1 MTQQGTVT
9 EVFLTFLRLG
19 LTSFGGPIAHIGYF
33 REAFVSRRKW
43 LNEDNFADLLAL
55 CQFLPGP
62 ASSQMGFALGWMRA
76 GPLGAVAA
84 FVGFTLPSALVLIL
98 FAFAAVHLSGP
109 YSAGALAGLKLVAVA
124 IVAQAVLGMAH
135 NLSPDR
141 ERAMIAVLSVGTL
154 TILPAPFAMPV
165 AILAGMFAGW
175 GLGQSSCSDTA
186 PLPFGPAPTFAVICL
201 ALFAGLLVITPI
213 LAPVSPAF
221 AIFDGFYRAGA
232 MVFGGGHVV
241 LPLLKAELVP
251 NWLTQSDFLA
261 GYGATQAVPGPLFT
275 FAAYLGATIGG
286 WSTAALALSAVFL
299 PGFLLLIG
307 VLPFWSALRRYGW
320 AQSAMQGANAAVV
333 GILGAALYDPLFT
346 TAVHDMQDFALT
358 LFCFTLLTAWKSPPW
373 IVVLTGVLGGVF
385 LVL

>member
-1 MTQQGTVT
+1 MTPRGTVT

-33 REAFVSRRKW
+33 HDTFVLRRKW
-43 LNEDNFADLLAL
+43 LNESSFADILAL

-76 GPLGAVAA
+76 GPLGAMAA
-84 FVGFTLPSALVLIL
+84 FVGFTLPSALALIL
-98 FAFAAVHLSGP
+98 FAFAATHLSGP

-124 IVAQAVLGMAH
+124 IVAQAVLGMAK

-141 ERAMIAVLSVGTL
+141 ERAMIAVLSIGTL

-175 GLGQSSCSDTA
+175 GLGQDSYSDTP
-186 PLPFGPAPTFAVICL
+186 PLPLGPPPVLAVMCL
-201 ALFAGLLVITPI
+201 ALFGGFLLITPN
-213 LAPVSPAF
+213 LAPISPAF

-241 LPLLKAELVP
+241 LPLLEAELVP
-251 NWLTQSDFLA
+251 DWLTQNSFLA
-261 GYGATQAVPGPLFT
+261 GYGAAQAVPGPLFT
-275 FAAYLGATIGG
+275 FAAYLGAAIGG
-286 WSTAALALSAVFL
+286 WATAALSVIAIFL

-307 VLPFWSALRRYGW
+307 VLPFWSSLRSYGW
-320 AQSAMQGANAAVV
+320 AQSIMQGANAAVV
-333 GILGAALYDPLFT
+333 GILGVALYDPLFT
-346 TAVHDMQDFALT
+346 TAVHDIQDFALAV
-358 LFCFTLLTAWKSPPW
+358 FCFTLLTAWQSPPW
-373 IVVLTGVLGGVF
+373 IVVLTGALGGVF
-385 LVL
+385 LAL